1 MREGQRLEGSGF
13 YFPSNAIKASYISSA
28 KIQAEPFFFFFLE
41 IQDKRRNEI
50 EQDPMHIGNTCSTD
64 CIRHCAECFMGTVS
78 LHHHRGTCEVVIR
91 GQSPLPPHLRFLFEG
106 MAARGRP
113 SSLSIRVSPLSG
125 HLYFLLCSAVTL

>member
-1 MREGQRLEGSGF
+1 MEGSGF

-28 KIQAEPFFFFFLE
+28 KIPAEHFFFLIE

-64 CIRHCAECFMGTVS
+64 CIRHCAERFMGTVS
-78 LHHHRGTCEVVIR
+78 RHHHWGTCEVVIR
-91 GQSPLPPHLRFLFEG
+91 GQSPLPPHLRFLCEG

-113 SSLSIRVSPLSG
+113 SSLSIRVSALSG